1 MATQKDLPFNAG
13 HRQRLQQKFL
23 EKGADA
29 FADYELLEL
38 ILMKAIPRCDV
49 KPLAKELLHQF
60 GSLKNVLCA
69 SPEELKTVKG
79 IKDSAVT
86 IFQIIVQVAQRM
98 SFQNIEQQPILACW
112 EQLHDYAVMQYVNET
127 VEKLYVL
134 YLDARLRLVKAEAI
148 QSGTDLHVAIYPR
161 EILKR
166 ALLLNAHAV
175 ILMHNHPSGDAHPS
189 QDDIKATREVKTALY
204 AANIRLEEHLIIGKN
219 KQVYSFRAA
228 GIL

>member
-1 MATQKDLPFNAG
+1 MTEQNKAFPNAG

-49 KPLAKELLHQF
+49 KPLAKELLHQC
-60 GSLKNVLCA
+60 GSLKNVLNA
-69 SPEELKTVKG
+69 PPEELKMIKG
-79 IKDSAVT
+79 IKDSAIT
-86 IFQIIVQVAQRM
+86 IFQIIVQVAQRI
-98 SFQNIEQQPILACW
+98 SFQDIEQQPVLACW
-112 EQLHDYAVMQYVNET
+112 EQLHDYAVMQYLNEP

-134 YLDARLRLVKAEAI
+134 YLDARLRLVKAEAV
-148 QSGTDLHVAIYPR
+148 QTGTDLHVAIYPR

-189 QDDIKATREVKTALY
+189 PDDIKATREVKSALY
-204 AANIRLEEHLIIGKN
+204 AANIRLEEHLIVGKN
-219 KQVYSFRAA
+219 KKVYSFRAA
-228 GIL
+228 GLL

>member
-1 MATQKDLPFNAG
+1 MICQKNNNSNAG

-49 KPLAKELLHQF
+49 KPLAKELLKQF

-69 SPEELKTVKG
+69 PVEELKTVRG
-79 IKDSAVT
+79 IKDSAITV
-86 IFQIIVQVAQRM
+86 FQIIVQVAQRT
-98 SFQNIEQQPILACW
+98 SLQDIEQQPVLACW
-112 EQLHDYAVMQYVNET
+112 EQLHDYAAMQYMNET
-127 VEKLYVL
+127 VEKLYTL
-134 YLDARLRLVKAEAI
+134 YLDARLRLIKAEVV
-148 QSGTDLHVAIYPR
+148 QTGTDLHVAIYPR

-189 QDDIKATREVKTALY
+189 QDDIKATREVKTTLY
-204 AANIRLEEHLIIGKN
+204 AANIRLEEHLIVGKN

>member
-1 MATQKDLPFNAG
+1 MTGTKEISPNDG

-23 EKGADA
+23 DKGADA

-38 ILMKAIPRCDV
+38 ILMKAIPRRDV
-49 KPLAKELLHQF
+49 KPLAKELLKQF

-69 SPEELKTVKG
+69 PVEELKAIRG

-86 IFQIIVQVAQRM
+86 IFQIIVQVAQRI
-98 SFQNIEQQPILACW
+98 SLQDIEQQPVLACW
-112 EQLHDYAVMQYVNET
+112 EQLHDYASMQYMNET
-127 VEKLYVL
+127 VEKLYTL
-134 YLDARLRLVKAEAI
+134 YLDARLRLIKAEVI
-148 QSGTDLHVAIYPR
+148 QTGTDLHVAVYPR

-204 AANIRLEEHLIIGKN
+204 AANIRLEEHLIVGKN
-219 KQVYSFRAA
+219 KQIYSFRAA
-228 GIL
+228 GLL